1 MAARSVVTAKVMRVV
16 KFCGAM
22 NKANMEIT
30 VITDIG
36 RMLFMKDETNGLAIV
51 TLKVKRENVWSG

>member
-1 MAARSVVTAKVMRVV
+1 MRIV

-22 NKANMEIT
+22 NKANKEIA

-36 RMLFMKDETNGLAIV
+36 STLLMKDETNGLAMV
-51 TLKVKRENVWSG
+51 TLKLKRENDWSP